1 MSIVKLLA
9 IAIFANVLLGCAS
22 SPRTELRSLTAPP
35 RAPIPHGTPVR
46 LDPAHPVIVPYQ
58 YYPAASKLRGEQ
70 GSCIVKLTVGT
81 DGRVQDA
88 EIRIS
93 TSFKGL
99 DEACLKAL
107 RFERFLPAT
116 QDGKPI
122 ISTIEL
128 PINWRL

>member
-1 MSIVKLLA
+1 MSIEKLLA
-9 IAIFANVLLGCAS
+9 IAIFANFLLACAS
-22 SPRTELRSLTAPP
+22 SPRSDLPLLVAPP
-35 RAPIPHGTPVR
+35 PAPIPRGTPVR
-46 LDPAHPVIVPYQ
+46 LDPAHPVIVPYE

-81 DGRVQDA
+81 DGRVRDA
-88 EIRIS
+88 EIKIS
-93 TSFKGL
+93 SGLKGL